1 MRPRVVIAG
10 GYGLV
15 GGFVARHI
23 RAAGHDVDLM
33 LAGRNPQQGKA
44 LAREL
49 GAATLRL
56 DVNDPAAGLAEAG
69 PVDLVIATLRD
80 PGDNL
85 LMAALRGGAAHIGIV
100 RTSDSLASTAIAAAA
115 LARRPALVLG
125 HWQAGVLTMATLAAA
140 RAFRKV
146 GRVEMAALYD
156 YADPIGPMTAADA
169 GGFVGQA
176 LIRRDGTWSQVTAAE
191 NSRSV
196 NRGEPPPFEG
206 LPMGVL
212 DTPAVAAMTNARDVR
227 FDLGTGTSIGSAAGK
242 PASHDL
248 YIDLAG
254 EDASGAR
261 MSRRTVISDP
271 RGQAHLTALGVLI
284 GAERLLGLDGHPPA
298 GGGLLFP
305 ETAIDPDRAMARLGT
320 FGVQIEA
327 GT

>member
-1 MRPRVVIAG
+1 MRPRVVIVG

-23 RAAGHDVDLM
+23 RTAGHDVELL
-33 LAGRNPQQGKA
+33 LAGRNPEQGQA

-49 GAATLRL
+49 GAGMLRL
-56 DVNDPAAGLAEAG
+56 DVDDPAAGLAEAG
-69 PVDLVIATLRD
+69 AVDLVIATLQD

-85 LMAALRGGAAHIGIV
+85 LAAALRGGAAHIGIV

-125 HWQAGVLTMATLAAA
+125 HWQAGVLTLAALAAA
-140 RAFRKV
+140 RAFRRV
-146 GRVEMAALYD
+146 ERVEMAALYD

-176 LIRRDGTWSQVTAAE
+176 MIRRDGTWVQVAAID
-191 NSRSV
+191 SGRSV
-196 NRGEPPPFEG
+196 LRGELPPFEG

-212 DTPAVAAMTNARDVR
+212 DTPAMAAMTGARDVR
-227 FDLGTGTSIGSAAGK
+227 FDLGTGTSIGAAAGK
-242 PASHDL
+242 SASHDL
-248 YIDLAG
+248 YIDLVG
-254 EDASGAR
+254 EDGAGAG
-261 MSRRTVISDP
+261 MSRRTIISDP

-284 GAERLLGLDGHPPA
+284 GAERLLGLDGRPPA

-305 ETAIDPDRAMARLGT
+305 ETVIDPDRAMARLRA
-320 FGVQIEA
+320 FGVHVEA
-327 GT
+327 GS